1 MQILSFEET
10 KQLLTKYKIPVCRTE
25 IFNSKEKALV
35 FADKI
40 GYPVVLKIHAQ
51 KIFHKSEL
59 GGVKTNIRNE
69 EDFEKAWDEIINNI
83 QGKNIEGVL
92 VQEMIIGNEIAIGM
106 KNDEQFGPVIMFGLG
121 GIFIEIIKD
130 VSFRVAPIGRKEAMQ
145 MIEEI
150 KGYKILKGARGGK
163 EVDIEKIVDM
173 IVNLSKLSINEEKI
187 KSIDFNPVIVN
198 DKKALVADFRI
209 IV

>member
-1 MQILSFEET
+1 MEILSFEET
-10 KQLLTKYKIPVCRTE
+10 KQLLTKYKIPVCKTE
-25 IFNSKEKALV
+25 IFNSKEKALA

-59 GGVKTNIRNE
+59 GGVKTNILNKE
-69 EDFEKAWDEIINNI
+69 EFNNAWEEIKENI
-83 QGKNIEGVL
+83 KGKNIEGIL
-92 VQEMIIGNEIAIGM
+92 VQEMLSGNEVALGM

-130 VSFRVAPIGRKEAMQ
+130 VSFRLAPIARKEALE
-145 MIEEI
+145 MIQET

-163 EVDIEKIVDM
+163 EADIESIVEM
-173 IVNLSKLSINEEKI
+173 IVNFSKLSAKEINV